1 MSSDF
6 RVAGWLVQPSLNRLS
21 RGDEIVRLEPKVMQV
36 LVCLSETPGEVV
48 TRETLIARVWPDV
61 FVTDDVLHRAIAT
74 LRRTF
79 QDPAAIETIR
89 KRGYRLVAAVNPAR
103 LAPPA
108 LSAPSAPSA
117 LSGTWRFASVAAALT
132 VLCGGAILMLSRA
145 PVEPMEAHGRFVALT
160 GGGFNEFDPAISPDG
175 RRVAFVRRE
184 TPDDTGQADI
194 YISSQSGSAP
204 ERVTGT
210 IEDERLPVWSSDGTQ
225 IAFLRATASNCDI
238 VIRSLQSGSER
249 RVMGCPNRN
258 EPHFAWD
265 TAGRRLV
272 HALADASAAPLGSRI
287 AITPIDPSTWF
298 GPNAPAQRVLTT
310 PPPGVPGDHSPVI
323 SPDGRTVAFIRHVS
337 GGNADIYLVSIDGG
351 DARRLTFDE
360 ADLEGVAWSDNGRSI
375 VYSSDR
381 AGGYTLWRVP
391 FEGGT
396 PQFVAGGAARL
407 KHPVAS
413 RDGRRI
419 AYENWAYEI
428 NIASASSNAT
438 TAVTR
443 TSDLWNYF
451 PQVSPDGTRLAY
463 VSTQSGSQEVWLA
476 NRDGSQA
483 RQLTTF
489 NASLRAP
496 RWSPDGRRI
505 AVVVYRGAA
514 SDVMTVDVETGR
526 VEMVTTDGHLKTTP
540 AWSADGRHLYAGV
553 RNDGRWDVWRLPNE
567 RVIESAYAVQASP
580 DGAWLYFTYADRAGL
595 WRRATTGGEAQ
606 RVIDDVAPADWAN
619 WIVTS
624 NGLAR
629 IASNTA
635 AGAIVERRSI
645 DGTEPREIAR
655 LERLSWPG
663 ISITPNGEVL
673 YARWDRRQSRIMLF
687 ETTR

>member
-1 MSSDF
+1 VSSDF
-6 RVAGWLVQPSLNRLS
+6 RVAGWLVQPSLNRVS

-36 LVCLSETPGEVV
+36 LVCLCETPGEVV

-79 QDPAAIETIR
+79 HDPAAIETIR
-89 KRGYRLVAAVNPAR
+89 KRGYRLVAPVTP
-103 LAPPA
+103 
-108 LSAPSAPSA
+108 APSAPSA
-117 LSGTWRFASVAAALT
+117 LSAPLAPPRTWRFASVAAALT
-132 VLCGGAILMLSRA
+132 VICGAAIVMLSRA

-160 GGGFNEFDPAISPDG
+160 GGGFNEFDPAISADG

-184 TPDDTGQADI
+184 SPDDTGQADL
-194 YISSQSGSAP
+194 YISSQSGSTP
-204 ERVTGT
+204 ERVTST

-225 IAFLRATASNCDI
+225 IAFLRATAANCDI

-249 RVMGCPNRN
+249 RVMRCPNRQ

-272 HALADASAAPLGSRI
+272 HALADRSATPLGSRI
-287 AITPIDPSTWF
+287 ATTAIDPTTRF
-298 GPNAPAQRVLTT
+298 GANAAAQRVLTT

-323 SPDGRTVAFIRHVS
+323 SPDGRTVAFIRHTS
-337 GGNADIYLVSIDGG
+337 GGNADIYIVPIEGG

-396 PQFVAGGAARL
+396 PQLVAGGAARL

-428 NIASASSNAT
+428 NIAAASPNGIAP
-438 TAVTR
+438 VTH

-463 VSTQSGSQEVWLA
+463 VSTQSGSQEVWVA
-476 NRDGSQA
+476 NRDGSQP
-483 RQLTTF
+483 RQLTRF

-496 RWSPDGRRI
+496 RWSPDGRRV
-505 AVVVYRGAA
+505 ALVVYRGAV
-514 SDVMTVDVETGR
+514 SDVIVIEVESGR
-526 VEMVTTDGHLKTTP
+526 VESVTNDGHLKTTP
-540 AWSADGRHLYAGV
+540 AWSADGRYLYAGV
-553 RNDGRWDVWRLPNE
+553 RRDGRWDVWRLPNE
-567 RVIESAYAVQASP
+567 KVIDAGYAVQPSP

-595 WRRATTGGEAQ
+595 WRRAIAGSEPQ
-606 RVIDDVAPADWAN
+606 RVIDEVAAADWAN

-624 NGLAR
+624 RGLAR

-635 AGAIVERRSI
+635 ASAVVEHRDF
-645 DGTEPREIAR
+645 DGTRPRELAR

-663 ISITPNGEVL
+663 ISVTPDGQVL